1 MQQPALLPPV
11 ASRAATPRVQAIDV
25 VRGLVMVIMALDHTR
40 EFWSPAAFRPED
52 LTQTSVLLFFTR
64 WITHF
69 CAPAFVFLSGTSVYL
84 YQQKHARRGPVSRF
98 LLTRGLW
105 LVVAEV
111 FIISFLLQWGYSM
124 LLLQVI
130 WVIGWGMVALAGL
143 IWLPRGLLLVLALG
157 MLLGHNAVPAV
168 QPVTADNFG
177 QALLLNGPF
186 LLTPGFLPPT
196 LVAYSIGPWLA
207 VMLAGYL
214 IGPWFTLPLPQRM
227 QRLRRAGA
235 ALLLGFVL
243 LRALNL
249 YGDPLPWSPQAR
261 GFLYSVLSFVNVT
274 KYPPSLLFVCLTL
287 GATLLLLSGVETV
300 TGRLSR
306 WLRTYGQ
313 VPFFYYLLHLL
324 LISASALLWTTWV
337 LGQPINLGFASPAQW
352 PATYQPNLMRAYAVW
367 AGVVLVLYPLCRW
380 YQRFKQQHSYWWLSY
395 V

>member
-1 MQQPALLPPV
+1 MQPPAPPPTPT
-11 ASRAATPRVQAIDV
+11 ATRATTPRVQAIDV
-25 VRGLVMVIMALDHTR
+25 VRGLVMVVMALDHTR

-69 CAPAFVFLSGTSVYL
+69 CAPAFVFLSGTSIYL
-84 YQQKHARRGPVSRF
+84 YQQKHPRRGPVSWF

-105 LVVAEV
+105 LIVAELV
-111 FIISFLLQWGYSM
+111 IISFLLQWGYSM

-130 WVIGWGMVALAGL
+130 WVIGCGMVALAAL
-143 IWLPRGLLLVLALG
+143 IWLPRGLLVLLALG
-157 MLLGHNAVPAV
+157 ILVGHNAVPAV

-214 IGPWFTLPLPQRM
+214 IGPWFKLPLPRRTQL
-227 QRLRRAGA
+227 LRGAGA
-235 ALLLGFVL
+235 ALLLVFVL
-243 LRALNL
+243 LRATNL

-261 GFLYSVLSFVNVT
+261 GVVYSVLSFVNVT
-274 KYPPSLLFVCLTL
+274 KYPPSLLFLCLTL
-287 GATLLLLSGVETV
+287 GATLLLLASVETAAN
-300 TGRLSR
+300 RLSQ

-324 LISASALLWTTWV
+324 LISASALLWTV
-337 LGQPINLGFASPAQW
+337 LALGQPINLASPAQW
-352 PATYQPNLMRAYAVW
+352 PAAYQPNLLRAYVVW
-367 AGVVLVLYPLCRW
+367 VVVILLLYLPCRW